1 MLSLHV
7 TYLNIYPLRKGNKS
21 WNFNNRFEFFI
32 YLSSIL
38 RALVISIDGS
48 SVAFIIVSFAA
59 QLMIFRHSI
68 QQKPFTQEAS
78 ILQNFKNNLGL
89 ALHMSLVFSVVTK
102 NRLLA
107 FQVFVLFLM
116 LVFIKIVIDY
126 VHYNRRHL
134 SYPLC
139 DSKMY
144 QFYDFYFLFSQL
156 SEKGFDQNL
165 TSFYRSEKSGMRQIF

>member
-1 MLSLHV
+1 LTDHGLKYNITTIIILVILNMLNFLLFILSLHV

-32 YLSSIL
+32 YISSIL

-68 QQKPFTQEAS
+68 QQKPFTQEAK

-89 ALHMSLVFSVVTK
+89 ALHLSLVFSVVTK

-107 FQVFVLFLM
+107 F
-116 LVFIKIVIDY
+116 
-126 VHYNRRHL
+126 
-134 SYPLC
+134 
-139 DSKMY
+139 
-144 QFYDFYFLFSQL
+144 
-156 SEKGFDQNL
+156 
-165 TSFYRSEKSGMRQIF
+165 